1 MRLSV
6 IILAIFMISLFIMA
20 AFLFFKRRR
29 LDGSYHLPSLAK
41 PTYRK
46 LTQDDYGVISDYLSY
61 FGTSKFSSGY
71 SLQNFPEMPTK
82 GEVVTT
88 LRNIVN
94 RFAGSS
100 EGLNH
105 WRYYIDAVEIHIPPL
120 LVPYLQQEN
129 VLDVVCTPS
138 IPIVIGVNG
147 HFLKDEKSHFS
158 ALSLKQLSEPILSN
172 GTSTIQ
178 KNEGDAAHLLHIRQ
192 ETNEEYRL
200 HHSSGFWNGSL
211 ICLGLILW
219 LTALMMPQVFLP
231 WIMAAGGTFLVLG
244 LFLIYRPIIK
254 SRKQEVHCFKGRL
267 KRWGLFGNFDHGQV
281 KNISLGGIDL
291 VYPPH
296 WEPYIQN
303 DIDKVTYLEMYP
315 NHHVIKQGPYLSLHD
330 EEKNYPYKR
339 YIKNIIFVVCSL
351 FIIGMLYLY
360 QPLSLS
366 MKLTFSWIKESEP
379 HLVTNFTELETAKLH
394 VGDIIQA
401 KGVGMCYMPPNLS
414 SKNNKTIFAP
424 FDCSGIYW
432 NNSNPMPMPESST
445 IEKAAALLYLV
456 EEQLHP
462 VSNNR
467 VNPSLGQ
474 AITKSGMNLLD
485 NFDGIILKTQDLC
498 PRENECIRLKMALV
512 NLSNV
517 NDWPSLVQ
525 RAESGKLTGTNVLL
539 RAVSAEALE
548 KLVDTTTS
556 SFIYREIDKAA
567 ILLNSP
573 PPGGVLLIS
582 DERKQLVDYASNTNS
597 VFEPT
602 PLEQWREL
610 QRLSDILLHTPF
622 NTGGVIT
629 GMVIDANGTLQIFLH
644 SMPDSMTLLYYIGN
658 TLLLFFAIGFLIL
671 NLFFIIRR
679 RRQNNQRMHKISQ
692 YYEHCFYRP
701 PQ

>member
-1 MRLSV
+1 M
-6 IILAIFMISLFIMA
+6 
-20 AFLFFKRRR
+20 
-29 LDGSYHLPSLAK
+29 D
-41 PTYRK
+41 
-46 LTQDDYGVISDYLSY
+46 
-61 FGTSKFSSGY
+61 
-71 SLQNFPEMPTK
+71 
-82 GEVVTT
+82 
-88 LRNIVN
+88 
-94 RFAGSS
+94 
-100 EGLNH
+100 
-105 WRYYIDAVEIHIPPL
+105 
-120 LVPYLQQEN
+120 
-129 VLDVVCTPS
+129 
-138 IPIVIGVNG
+138 
-147 HFLKDEKSHFS
+147 
-158 ALSLKQLSEPILSN
+158 
-172 GTSTIQ
+172 
-178 KNEGDAAHLLHIRQ
+178 
-192 ETNEEYRL
+192 
-200 HHSSGFWNGSL
+200 
-211 ICLGLILW
+211 
-219 LTALMMPQVFLP
+219 
-231 WIMAAGGTFLVLG
+231 
-244 LFLIYRPIIK
+244 
-254 SRKQEVHCFKGRL
+254 
-267 KRWGLFGNFDHGQV
+267 
-281 KNISLGGIDL
+281 
-291 VYPPH
+291 
-296 WEPYIQN
+296 
-303 DIDKVTYLEMYP
+303 
-315 NHHVIKQGPYLSLHD
+315 
-330 EEKNYPYKR
+330 
-339 YIKNIIFVVCSL
+339 
-351 FIIGMLYLY
+351 
-360 QPLSLS
+360 
-366 MKLTFSWIKESEP
+366 KESEP